1 VGSRYGVFLPAEGHL
16 LDLEEPEDAVPE
28 WKHLS
33 PILLR
38 PEGLYTTKP
47 ADSGNKASKP
57 CVIKRA
63 EPRSVR
69 I

>member
-1 VGSRYGVFLPAEGHL
+1 MGSRYGVFLPAEGHL

-38 PEGLYTTKP
+38 PEGLYATKP
-47 ADSGNKASKP
+47 ADGGNKASNHRVGGSSP
-57 CVIKRA
+57 SSAI
-63 EPRSVR
+63 